1 LAFALI
7 EAMLANRPFLGRSAS
22 CRGVLVLSEERPVTI
37 AEKARRFHQ
46 GSGAHLLTRD
56 QAHGVRWL
64 TVVEQAVAYSQQHGL
79 DVLVVDTWDKWTGL
93 KGDEENKAGT
103 ILTALDPLMRAAST
117 GLAVVVVAH
126 QRKASGEL
134 GEAVRGSNALTG
146 GVDVVVEIER
156 TRSESQTVRVLQ
168 AVSRFGSTPDRLVIE
183 LEDTEYRLA
192 DLETS
197 ADSQN
202 AAIDDAIAA
211 ADRKPSA
218 SEIAAETGIGESTV
232 RRRLEGRRDAGEV
245 ARTGTGRKGDP
256 YRWASSPIVCTGRN
270 LLGDANNPNRP
281 YAATVNTPTE
291 QGALIE
297 RIIAEFDAVEEAA

>member
-1 LAFALI
+1 
-7 EAMLANRPFLGRSAS
+7 
-22 CRGVLVLSEERPVTI
+22 
-37 AEKARRFHQ
+37 
-46 GSGAHLLTRD
+46 
-56 QAHGVRWL
+56 
-64 TVVEQAVAYSQQHGL
+64 
-79 DVLVVDTWDKWTGL
+79 
-93 KGDEENKAGT
+93 
-103 ILTALDPLMRAAST
+103 
-117 GLAVVVVAH
+117 
-126 QRKASGEL
+126 
-134 GEAVRGSNALTG
+134 
-146 GVDVVVEIER
+146 
-156 TRSESQTVRVLQ
+156 LQ